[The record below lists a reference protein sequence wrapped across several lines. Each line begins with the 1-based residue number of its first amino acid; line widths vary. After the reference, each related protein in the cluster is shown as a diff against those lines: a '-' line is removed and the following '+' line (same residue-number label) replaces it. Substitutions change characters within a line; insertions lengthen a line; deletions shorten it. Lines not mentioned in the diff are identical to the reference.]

1 MKIARI
7 VAAVLVGLLALLFW
21 ITAFTVPAFAATSYL
36 IIALVLTVATYFVSP
51 YRFRRSNLVKGNER

>member
-1 MKIARI
+1 MKIVRI
-7 VAAVLVGLLALLFW
+7 ILSLVIALFALLFW

-51 YRFRRSNLVKGNER
+51 FRFHRANVTK